1 MSHVKEHKKTVLAVF
16 EDPDDTLHAAEHLI
30 HKGVKIREI
39 YSPFPIHGI
48 DKALG
53 VKPTRISTVAFFYGA
68 LGTTSALLMIWYMN
82 IQDWPMNI
90 GGKPSFSLIQN
101 LPAFIPVTFEITV
114 LFAAHLM
121 IWTFFYRSRLFP
133 GLKAMNPDP
142 RSTDDKF
149 VMEIVLDD
157 NKRYSEPQ
165 IKELLNETH
174 PSEINDAQ
182 LKYTE

>member
-1 MSHVKEHKKTVLAVF
+1 MNKKTVLAVYN
-16 EDPDDTLHAAEHLI
+16 DPDETLAGAKHLME
-30 HKGVKIREI
+30 KGVTIREV

-53 VKPTRISTVAFFYGA
+53 VKPTRISTVAFFYGL
-68 LGTTSALLMIWYMN
+68 LGTSLALLMIWYMN

-90 GGKPSFSLIQN
+90 GGKPSFSLSQN

-114 LFAAHLM
+114 LIAAHLM
-121 IWTFFYRSRLFP
+121 NFTYLFRSRLFP

-157 NKRYSEPQ
+157 NQKISETE
-165 IKELLNETH
+165 IKTFISQTAADEVNS
-174 PSEINDAQ
+174 SE
-182 LKYTE
+182 LKYKD